1 MFLFKSSKFCTTA
14 LLFALMFSPF
24 SFYGQE
30 NEQTQFFKLENGL
43 KVFLYEKHTLP
54 LVNFAFAVNL
64 GSKDESEET
73 NGLVHILEHYILFR
87 GTEFRSGDE
96 ISRDT
101 RRHGAYFNAHT
112 GRDLASFELTLPS
125 EYVDFALKNQK
136 EILFN
141 LKITQ
146 EELDQEKQVILEE
159 ISQIEDDPKKY
170 ATSLVYQNLFEN
182 HPYQRPIYGKR
193 EIVEAV
199 TVGQIEKFYKSY
211 FVPSNCA
218 LAVVGDFKMKEMEE
232 KIREIFRDLKNNGF
246 TPQKFEKVKPLKKN
260 VEIEKVMDVNIA
272 YLIIGVLGPDYNHPD
287 QYAINILTEILGR
300 GINPMLNYPLRGR
313 RRLVETISMSYGSYM
328 YGGCILIYLTL
339 DPKKI
344 KYAKQETIRFLK
356 KVRSE
361 NFSKKDFLGE
371 NQFYAW
377 DFLESAKN
385 QLKFKVHQSQE
396 RGLLL
401 ATSIARF
408 TLLNEDPNRGSYLE
422 NIEKI
427 TSSDLREVSGEY
439 LSKGRYVSVAIIP
452 KKKKQ

>member
-1 MFLFKSSKFCTTA
+1 
-14 LLFALMFSPF
+14 
-24 SFYGQE
+24 
-30 NEQTQFFKLENGL
+30 
-43 KVFLYEKHTLP
+43 
-54 LVNFAFAVNL
+54 
-64 GSKDESEET
+64 
-73 NGLVHILEHYILFR
+73 
-87 GTEFRSGDE
+87 
-96 ISRDT
+96 
-101 RRHGAYFNAHT
+101 
-112 GRDLASFELTLPS
+112 
-125 EYVDFALKNQK
+125 
-136 EILFN
+136 
-141 LKITQ
+141 
-146 EELDQEKQVILEE
+146 
-159 ISQIEDDPKKY
+159 
-170 ATSLVYQNLFEN
+170 
-182 HPYQRPIYGKR
+182 
-193 EIVEAV
+193 
-199 TVGQIEKFYKSY
+199 
-211 FVPSNCA
+211 
-218 LAVVGDFKMKEMEE
+218 AVVGDFKMKEMEE

-287 QYAINILTEILGR
+287 QYAINVLTEILGR

-371 NQFYAW
+371 NQLYAW